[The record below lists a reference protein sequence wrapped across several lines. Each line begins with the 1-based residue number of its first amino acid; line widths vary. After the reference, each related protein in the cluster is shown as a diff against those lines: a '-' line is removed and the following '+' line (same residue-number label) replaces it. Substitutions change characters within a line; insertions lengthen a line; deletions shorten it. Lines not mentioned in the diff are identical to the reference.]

1 MRTETLPE
9 IPKNIEAEKQV
20 LCACLSSATARG
32 RVFEQLRT
40 DDFTNEA
47 LRDIFRGMLE
57 LESANQEVSLFALQG
72 QLAAS
77 RAVQEAGGISF
88 LTGFLDSTSWGSVE
102 TQCRVIRQE
111 SIRRRTQA
119 LGYKMQT
126 LAVDRSKS
134 VLDMV
139 GETEERF
146 SSIRDDY
153 LSSTRSA
160 VHVSEV
166 LNEIQP
172 MLERVWNGRGA
183 MLGISTGYSALD
195 RVVPGWEPGG
205 MVVLAARPSEG
216 KSALA
221 LEFTRRAAAEG
232 HAVAFFSL
240 EMNRDSLFMRM
251 VCRDARVS
259 YKSFSEGRLSNEA
272 RAALMASLGRVSELP
287 IYIDDR
293 ATVPAT
299 ELRWR
304 LRSMAQRHKIRLA
317 VVDYMQLLR
326 ARGDDRFTQVTAI
339 SQELRA
345 AAKELGQVSGG
356 TLIAISQLNRMAMKE
371 RPGLYHLRESGQI
384 EQDADVVML
393 LSNEGDSVPGQA
405 SPSVKILDIAKQ
417 RNGPTEDIRLSYIPQ
432 FMGFEDY

>member
-1 MRTETLPE
+1 MKTETLPE
-9 IPKNIEAEKQV
+9 IPKNVDAERQV
-20 LCACLSSATARG
+20 LSACLSSLAERG
-32 RVFEQLRT
+32 RVFEQLHA
-40 DDFTNEA
+40 DDFTHEV
-47 LRDIFRGMLE
+47 FREVFRAMLE
-57 LESANQEVSLFALQG
+57 LESANQEVSVFTLQG
-72 QLAAS
+72 ALAAS
-77 RAVQEAGGISF
+77 KPVQDAGGISF
-88 LTGFLDSTSWGSVE
+88 LSSLDGGDAWGSVE

-119 LGYKMQT
+119 LGYDMQA

-134 VLDMV
+134 VLDLV

-146 SSIRDDY
+146 STILDDY

-166 LNEIQP
+166 LKELQP
-172 MLERVWNGRGA
+172 TLERVWNGRGA
-183 MLGISTGYSALD
+183 MLGISTGYTALD
-195 RVVPGWEPGG
+195 RVVPGWESGA
-205 MVVLAARPSEG
+205 MIVLAARPSEG

-221 LEFTRRAAAEG
+221 LEFCRRTAMEG
-232 HAVAFFSL
+232 NAVAFFSL
-240 EMNRDSLFMRM
+240 EMNRSSLFMRLA
-251 VCRDARVS
+251 CRDARVS
-259 YKSFSEGRLSNEA
+259 YKSFSEGKLSDEA
-272 RAALMASLGRVSELP
+272 RSALMASLGRVSELP

-326 ARGDDRFTQVTAI
+326 AKGEDRFTQVTAI

-356 TLIAISQLNRMAMKE
+356 TLVAISQLNRMAIKE

-393 LSNEGDSVPGQA
+393 LSSENDSVPGQA
-405 SPSVKILDIAKQ
+405 NPSVKVLDIAKQ

>member
-1 MRTETLPE
+1 MRTETVPE
-9 IPKNIEAEKQV
+9 IPKNIDAERRV
-20 LCACLSSATARG
+20 LSTCLLNAAERG
-32 RVFEQLRT
+32 RAFELLRV
-40 DDFTNEA
+40 DDFANDA
-47 LRDIFRGMLE
+47 MRDVFRAMLE
-57 LESANQEVSLFALQG
+57 LESGNQEVSILSLDGALRV
-72 QLAAS
+72 S
-77 RAVQEAGGISF
+77 RAVQDSGGLQFLSSF
-88 LTGFLDSTSWGSVE
+88 LDDKAWGSVE
-102 TQCRVIRQE
+102 TQCRILRQE

-119 LGYKMQT
+119 LGYAMEAN
-126 LAVDRSKS
+126 AVDRSKS

-139 GETEERF
+139 SETEERF
-146 SSIRDDY
+146 SEIRDDY

-160 VHVSEV
+160 IHVAEV

-172 MLERVWNGRGA
+172 MLERVWSGRGA
-183 MLGISTGYSALD
+183 MLGIPTGYVALD
-195 RVVPGWEPGG
+195 RVVPGWESGA

-221 LEFTRRAAAEG
+221 LEFARRVATDG

-251 VCRDARVS
+251 ACRDARVS
-259 YKSFSEGRLSNEA
+259 YKSFSEGKLSSDA
-272 RAALMASLGRVSELP
+272 RSALMASLGRVSRLP

-293 ATVPAT
+293 ATVSAA

-304 LRSMAQRHKIRLA
+304 LRSLAQRHKIRIA
-317 VVDYMQLLR
+317 IVDYMQLLR
-326 ARGDDRFTQVTAI
+326 AKGADRFTQVTAI

-345 AAKELGQVSGG
+345 AAKELGQVSEG
-356 TLIAISQLNRMAMKE
+356 TLIAVSQLNRMAIKE
-371 RPGLYHLRESGQI
+371 RPGLCHLRESGQI

-405 SPSVKILDIAKQ
+405 SPSVKVLDIAKQ

-432 FMGFEDY
+432 FMGFEDF

>member
-1 MRTETLPE
+1 
-9 IPKNIEAEKQV
+9 
-20 LCACLSSATARG
+20 
-32 RVFEQLRT
+32 
-40 DDFTNEA
+40 
-47 LRDIFRGMLE
+47 
-57 LESANQEVSLFALQG
+57 
-72 QLAAS
+72 
-77 RAVQEAGGISF
+77 
-88 LTGFLDSTSWGSVE
+88 
-102 TQCRVIRQE
+102 
-111 SIRRRTQA
+111 
-119 LGYKMQT
+119 
-126 LAVDRSKS
+126 
-134 VLDMV
+134 
-139 GETEERF
+139 
-146 SSIRDDY
+146 
-153 LSSTRSA
+153 
-160 VHVSEV
+160 
-166 LNEIQP
+166 
-172 MLERVWNGRGA
+172 
-183 MLGISTGYSALD
+183 
-195 RVVPGWEPGG
+195 VVPGWESGA

-221 LEFTRRAAAEG
+221 LEFARRAAVDG
-232 HAVAFFSL
+232 HPVAFFSL

-259 YKSFSEGRLSNEA
+259 YTNFSEGRLSDDA
-272 RAALMASLGRVSELP
+272 RSALMASLGRISKLP
-287 IYIDDR
+287 IHIDDR

-326 ARGDDRFTQVTAI
+326 ARGEDRFTQVTAI

-356 TLIAISQLNRMAMKE
+356 TLIAISQLNRLANKE

-393 LSNEGDSVPGQA
+393 LSNQGDSVPGQA
-405 SPSVKILDIAKQ
+405 SPSVKILDVAKQ

>member
-1 MRTETLPE
+1 MKAETLVE
-9 IPKNIEAEKQV
+9 IPKNVDAERQV
-20 LCACLSSATARG
+20 LCACLSDAAQRG
-32 RVFEQLRT
+32 RVFEQLRVE
-40 DDFTNEA
+40 DFTTA
-47 LRDIFRGMLE
+47 AFRDVFRSMLE
-57 LESANQEVSLFALQG
+57 LESANQEVSVFSLQG
-72 QLAAS
+72 ILATSESIKA
-77 RAVQEAGGISF
+77 AGGVAF
-88 LTGFLDSTSWGSVE
+88 LSSLIGEKPWGSVD

-111 SIRRRTQA
+111 SIRRRVQA
-119 LGYKMQT
+119 LGDNMQGI
-126 LAVDRSKS
+126 AVDRAKS
-134 VLDMV
+134 VMDV
-139 GETEERF
+139 VSESEEKF
-146 SSIRDDY
+146 SAIRDDY

-160 VHVSEV
+160 VHVSQVAE
-166 LNEIQP
+166 EIQP

-183 MLGISTGYSALD
+183 MLGISTGYRALD

-221 LEFTRRAAAEG
+221 LEFTRRTAMEG
-232 HAVAFFSL
+232 NAVAFFSL

-251 VCRDARVS
+251 ACRDARVS
-259 YKSFSEGRLSNEA
+259 YKSFSEGKLSSEA
-272 RAALMASLGRVSELP
+272 RTALMASIGKIAELP

-304 LRSMAQRHKIRLA
+304 LRSMAQRHKIRLC

-326 ARGDDRFTQVTAI
+326 AKGDDRFTQVTAI

-345 AAKELGQVSGG
+345 AAKELGQVNGG
-356 TLIAISQLNRMAMKE
+356 TLIALSQLNRLAAKE
-371 RPGLYHLRESGQI
+371 RPSLYHLRESGQI
-384 EQDADVVML
+384 EQDADVVIL
-393 LSNEGDSVPGQA
+393 LSSEGDCVPGQP
-405 SPSVKILDIAKQ
+405 SPSVKIVDIAKQ

>member
-1 MRTETLPE
+1 MKAEALPE
-9 IPKNIEAEKQV
+9 IPKNVDAERQV
-20 LCACLSSATARG
+20 LSACLLNAAERG
-32 RVFEQLRT
+32 RVFESLRV
-40 DDFTNEA
+40 DDFTNGA
-47 LRDIFRGMLE
+47 LRDVFRAMLE
-57 LESANQEVSLFALQG
+57 LESANQEVSVLTLDGALR
-72 QLAAS
+72 AS
-77 RAVQEAGGISF
+77 RAIQDAGGIQFLSSF
-88 LTGFLDSTSWGSVE
+88 LDNRVWGSVE
-102 TQCRVIRQE
+102 TQCRILRQE
-111 SIRRRTQA
+111 STRRRMQA
-119 LGYKMQT
+119 LGYAT
-126 LAVDRSKS
+126 EAVALDRSKS
-134 VLDMV
+134 VLDLV
-139 GETEERF
+139 SDTEQRF
-146 SSIRDDY
+146 SEIRDDY

-160 VHVSEV
+160 AHVAEV
-166 LNEIQP
+166 LREIRP

-183 MLGISTGYSALD
+183 MLGIPTGYIALD
-195 RVVPGWEPGG
+195 RIVPGFESGA

-221 LEFTRRAAAEG
+221 LEFTRRVAMEG
-232 HAVAFFSL
+232 HVVAFFSL

-259 YKSFSEGRLSNEA
+259 YKNFSEGRLSDHA
-272 RAALMASLGRVSELP
+272 RSALMASLERISELP

-304 LRSMAQRHKIRLA
+304 LRALAQRHKIRLA

-326 ARGDDRFTQVTAI
+326 AKGDDRFTQVTAI

-356 TLIAISQLNRMAMKE
+356 TLIAVSQLNRMAIKE

-393 LSNEGDSVPGQA
+393 LSSEAESVPGQT
-405 SPSVKILDIAKQ
+405 SPSVKILDVAKQ
-417 RNGPTEDIRLSYIPQ
+417 RNGPTEDIRLSHIPQ